1 MRKITALFSED
12 QVDALNQFQLG
23 ISWCAPGHPVTCP
36 HRAGSED
43 NLDDEDAPAGAR
55 VTHGAQGGQLGVL
68 VATARG
74 WACSHCD
81 HTQDWAHAFM
91 AQTAPQALSDESFA
105 AYAALA
111 LRTRGKIT
119 NRQALL
125 ERIDAAIGAYKEL
138 FLFRFALE
146 SHSDEQNALIA
157 RARTVAPVMLASLRR
172 RRMALMGVGLGAA
185 GEAPA
190 ADASWTCLS
199 ERKPGDDAL
208 VEVLFQGEVISN
220 PSHDGF
226 GCNAWIESRRFYGG
240 RILPSGGTPTHWRPA
255 ERLTL

>member
-1 MRKITALFSED
+1 MRKITAPFSED

-74 WACSHCD
+74 WACAHCD

-105 AYAALA
+105 SYAALA
-111 LRTRGKIT
+111 LRTRGRIT
-119 NRQALL
+119 DRQALL

-138 FLFRFALE
+138 FLYRFALE
-146 SHSDEQNALIA
+146 SHSDQQNELIG

-172 RRMALMGVGLGAA
+172 RRMALMGVGVSA
-185 GEAPA
+185 GELPA
-190 ADASWTCLS
+190 ADASWTLLS
-199 ERKPGDDAL
+199 EGKPGDDVL
-208 VEVLFQGEVISN
+208 VEVLYHDQKITN
-220 PSHDGF
+220 PFHDGF